1 MTDAAIKGKIDP
13 LEGLKENVIIGNL
26 VPSGTGM
33 RGAYIDEEGDG
44 EHATIADA
52 FAAQL
57 EAEKAESAETDQD
70 EE

>member
-1 MTDAAIKGKIDP
+1 
-13 LEGLKENVIIGNL
+13 
-26 VPSGTGM
+26 M